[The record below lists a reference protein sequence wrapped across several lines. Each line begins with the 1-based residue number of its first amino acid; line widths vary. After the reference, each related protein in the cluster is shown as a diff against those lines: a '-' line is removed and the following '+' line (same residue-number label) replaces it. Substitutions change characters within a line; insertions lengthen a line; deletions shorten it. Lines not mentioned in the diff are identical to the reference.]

1 MAKQFNLTLTNRWK
15 AAGLVVGGIGLL
27 GLVAAATIGTV
38 ERYSPVA
45 AALFSI
51 GLLFSWIFWFIPRAA
66 QKFCTE
72 LAAAIL
78 DEEGLTVHYP
88 AKGTTRK
95 VRFVDMASYSFPF
108 NEGFTIRP
116 HHGPALY
123 LHLNH
128 RLHPQGL
135 KPLGELTQNFV
146 RAVAGYQ
153 HRNPNQPFIPEIGFF
168 SRPLATGVLVLFAA
182 LLGWE
187 GWRTFH
193 AVASKGEWGR
203 LLLLGLLFSVY
214 ALAWRNHRKQPE

>member
-1 MAKQFNLTLTNRWK
+1 MERQFDVILTNRWK
-15 AAGLVVGGIGLL
+15 ATGLVVSGTGLL
-27 GLVAAATIGTV
+27 VLVAAATIGTV

-45 AALFSI
+45 AALLGI
-51 GLLFSWIFWFIPRAA
+51 GLLFGWIFWFIPRAA
-66 QKFCTE
+66 QEFCTE
-72 LAAAIL
+72 LATAIL

-88 AKGTTRK
+88 AKGTTRQI
-95 VRFVDMASYSFPF
+95 RFVDMASYSFPF

-116 HHGPALY
+116 YHGPSLN

-135 KPLGELTQNFV
+135 KPLGEFTQNFV

-153 HRNPNQPFIPEIGFF
+153 KRNPNQPLIPEIGFF
-168 SRPLATGVLVLFAA
+168 SRPIATGILVLFAA

-187 GWRTFH
+187 GWRTFQ

-203 LLLLGLLFSVY
+203 LLFLGLLFSVY
-214 ALAWRNHRKQPE
+214 ALAWRNHRKQPG